1 MASVIVANTGKD
13 EIMSN
18 TLSSEDLLT
27 QLLSEIESG
36 EDDSEEETS
45 DEEDDDSS
53 SDSIPGAFFST
64 DTDFNNISGTGGNDT
79 LNGENTNDT
88 LSGLAGDDRINGG
101 GGADLLVGGL
111 GDDIY
116 TLPLTSGGTRI
127 QDEGGGNDELNF
139 IGEIKLETSLT
150 VGKVGMA
157 RNNTSLVVDINKD
170 GKYEADR
177 DLTVENFFANESKNQ
192 PGSGAMDFIAQYDI
206 FELMALVN
214 PIPITPTLS
223 PSPSPLPTSTPT
235 PSPIPSSTPLPT
247 STPTPSSIPS
257 STPLPTLTPSPSPI
271 PSSTPLPTSTSTP
284 SPSPIPSSTPLPTST
299 STPSPIPSLTP
310 LPTPTPTPS
319 LTPLPTSTSTSTE
332 TIRINFFTG
341 SQTPPN
347 TDPSGVPEFQVKQ
360 LESETFFSLSDRDD
374 NLFLA
379 SYPEAANKSIQALNG
394 SDRVR
399 GTDLNDNINGNK
411 GNDTIEGG
419 SGDDS
424 LRGGKDYDRLF
435 GNTGND
441 IVNGGNEDDS
451 LYGGVGDDILR
462 GGKGKDLLFGEEGND
477 LLVGDFDQDS
487 LVGGAGSD
495 LFVLQSRKKD
505 SSSDT
510 STNPAE
516 VDIVADFQ
524 LTDGDKIGL
533 VGLANNAL
541 SFESIQI
548 QVNDGTS
555 ESATAIKIK
564 ASGEYL
570 GIVKGV
576 AANDMAAQPSNYFLD
591 VSNNQKLTLG

>member
-1 MASVIVANTGKD
+1 MASVIVSNTGKS
-13 EIMSN
+13 EIMAN
-18 TLSSEDLLT
+18 TLNSEDLLN
-27 QLLSEIESG
+27 QLLSQLESG
-36 EDDSEEETS
+36 ADLDEETS
-45 DEEDDDSS
+45 DDEDDSS
-53 SDSIPGAFFST
+53 SDNIPGIVIST
-64 DTDFNNISGTGGNDT
+64 NTGLNNITGTAGNDT
-79 LNGENTNDT
+79 LNGASTNDT

-101 GGADLLVGGL
+101 GGVDLLAGGL

-139 IGEIKLETSLT
+139 IGENKLETSLI

-170 GKYEADR
+170 GKYEAER

-192 PGSGAMDFIAQYDI
+192 PGSGAIDFVAQYDI

-214 PIPITPTLS
+214 PIATTPTPT
-223 PSPSPLPTSTPT
+223 PSPISTSTPT
-235 PSPIPSSTPLPT
+235 PSP
-247 STPTPSSIPS
+247 
-257 STPLPTLTPSPSPI
+257 SPSPI
-271 PSSTPLPTSTSTP
+271 STST
-284 SPSPIPSSTPLPTST
+284 
-299 STPSPIPSLTP
+299 
-310 LPTPTPTPS
+310 PTPTPTPS
-319 LTPLPTSTSTSTE
+319 PISTSTPTPTPSPISTPTPTPSPSPTPLATPTPIPTPTPTPLATTTPSPSPISVSTPTPTSTD
-332 TIRINFFTG
+332 IVQINFLIG
-341 SQTPPN
+341 SQTP
-347 TDPSGVPEFQVKQ
+347 TTAAPSEVPEFQVKQ
-360 LESETFFSLSDRDD
+360 LEGETFFSLSDKDD
-374 NLFLA
+374 NLDLA
-379 SYPEAANKSIQALNG
+379 SYPDAANKSIQALNG
-394 SDRVR
+394 SDRIR

-419 SGDDS
+419 IGDDS
-424 LRGGKDYDRLF
+424 LRGGKDYDQLF
-435 GNTGND
+435 GGNGND

-451 LYGGVGDDILR
+451 LYGGLGDDVLR
-462 GGKGKDLLFGEEGND
+462 GGKGQDLLFGEEGND
-477 LLVGDFDQDS
+477 LLVGDFDRDS

-516 VDIVADFQ
+516 VDIIADFQ

-533 VGLANNAL
+533 VGLAINAL

-548 QVNDGTS
+548 QVNGGIP

-576 AANDMAAQPSNYFLD
+576 TANNMAAQPFNYFLD

>member
-1 MASVIVANTGKD
+1 MASVIVANTGKE

-18 TLSSEDLLT
+18 TLSSEDIFN

-36 EDDSEEETS
+36 EDDFEEETS
-45 DEEDDDSS
+45 DEEEDDSS

-79 LNGENTNDT
+79 LNGESTNDT

-214 PIPITPTLS
+214 PIATTLTPT
-223 PSPSPLPTSTPT
+223 PSPISTPTPSPVSTLTPTPTPTTSPVSTPT
-235 PSPIPSSTPLPT
+235 PSPI
-247 STPTPSSIPS
+247 
-257 STPLPTLTPSPSPI
+257 
-271 PSSTPLPTSTSTP
+271 STST
-284 SPSPIPSSTPLPTST
+284 
-299 STPSPIPSLTP
+299 
-310 LPTPTPTPS
+310 PTPTPTPS
-319 LTPLPTSTSTSTE
+319 PISTPTPSPISTLTPTPTPTTSPVSTPTPSPILTSTPTPTPSPSPILVSTPTPTSTE
-332 TIRINFFTG
+332 TVRINFFTG

-347 TDPSGVPEFQVKQ
+347 TDPSGIPEFQVKQ
-360 LESETFFSLSDRDD
+360 LESETLFSLSDKDD
-374 NLFLA
+374 NLALA

-394 SDRVR
+394 SDNVR

-424 LRGGKDYDRLF
+424 LRGGKDYDQLF
-435 GNTGND
+435 GSTGND

-487 LVGGAGSD
+487 LAGGAGSD

-516 VDIVADFQ
+516 VDLVADFQ

>member
-1 MASVIVANTGKD
+1 MASVIVANTGKG

-18 TLSSEDLLT
+18 TLSSEDIFN

-36 EDDSEEETS
+36 EDDFEEETS

-79 LNGENTNDT
+79 LNGESTNDT

-214 PIPITPTLS
+214 PIATTLTPT
-223 PSPSPLPTSTPT
+223 PSPISTPT
-235 PSPIPSSTPLPT
+235 PSPVST
-247 STPTPSSIPS
+247 STPTPV
-257 STPLPTLTPSPSPI
+257 STSTSNPTPTPV
-271 PSSTPLPTSTSTP
+271 STSTP
-284 SPSPIPSSTPLPTST
+284 NPTPTPVST
-299 STPSPIPSLTP
+299 STANPTPTP
-310 LPTPTPTPS
+310 LATSTPNPTPTPS
-319 LTPLPTSTSTSTE
+319 PTPLATSTPNPTPTPSPTLLVTSTSTSTE

-347 TDPSGVPEFQVKQ
+347 TDPSGIPEFQVKQ
-360 LESETFFSLSDRDD
+360 LESETLFSLSDKDD
-374 NLFLA
+374 NIFLA

-394 SDRVR
+394 SDNVR

-419 SGDDS
+419 SGDDT

-451 LYGGVGDDILR
+451 LYGGVDDDILR

-548 QVNDGTS
+548 QVNEGTS

>member
-1 MASVIVANTGKD
+1 MASLIVSNTGKS
-13 EIMSN
+13 EIMAN
-18 TLSSEDLLT
+18 TLNSEDLFN
-27 QLLSEIESG
+27 QLLSQIENG
-36 EDDSEEETS
+36 ADNFEEETS
-45 DEEDDDSS
+45 DDTEEDDSS
-53 SDSIPGAFFST
+53 NDSIPGAFIST
-64 DTDFNNISGTGGNDT
+64 NTGLNNITGTAGNDT
-79 LNGENTNDT
+79 LNGGSTNDT

-101 GGADLLVGGL
+101 GGADFLAGGL

-139 IGEIKLETSLT
+139 ISENKLETSLI
-150 VGKVGMA
+150 VGKIGMA

-192 PGSGAMDFIAQYDI
+192 PGAGAMDFVAQYDI

-214 PIPITPTLS
+214 PIATTPNPT
-223 PSPSPLPTSTPT
+223 PSPLPTAT
-235 PSPIPSSTPLPT
+235 PSPLPTATPSPVSTATPSPVSTATPSPLLT
-247 STPTPSSIPS
+247 STPSPVS
-257 STPLPTLTPSPSPI
+257 TLTPSPV
-271 PSSTPLPTSTSTP
+271 STSTP
-284 SPSPIPSSTPLPTST
+284 SPVSTTTPSPVSTPTPTPVST
-299 STPSPIPSLTP
+299 STPTP
-310 LPTPTPTPS
+310 VSTPTPTPTP
-319 LTPLPTSTSTSTE
+319 LVTPIPTSTDTV
-332 TIRINFFTG
+332 RINFFTG
-341 SQTPPN
+341 SQTPTN
-347 TDPSGVPEFQVKQ
+347 ADPSGVPEFQVKQ
-360 LESETFFSLSDRDD
+360 LENETFFSLSDKDD
-374 NLFLA
+374 NLFLV
-379 SYPEAANKSIQALNG
+379 SYPDAANKSIQALNG

-424 LRGGKDYDRLF
+424 VRGGKDYDQLF
-435 GNTGND
+435 GGTGND

-487 LVGGAGSD
+487 LAGGAGSD

-516 VDIVADFQ
+516 VDIIADFQ

-533 VGLANNAL
+533 VGLASNAL

-548 QVNDGTS
+548 QVNDGIS

-576 AANDMAAQPSNYFLD
+576 TATDMAAQPSNYFLD
-591 VSNNQKLTLG
+591 VSDNQKLMMG

>member
-1 MASVIVANTGKD
+1 MASVIVANTGKG

-18 TLSSEDLLT
+18 TLSSEDIFN

-36 EDDSEEETS
+36 EDNSEEETS

-79 LNGENTNDT
+79 LNGESTNDT

-214 PIPITPTLS
+214 PIATNLTPT
-223 PSPSPLPTSTPT
+223 PSPISTPT
-235 PSPIPSSTPLPT
+235 PSPVST
-247 STPTPSSIPS
+247 STPTPV
-257 STPLPTLTPSPSPI
+257 
-271 PSSTPLPTSTSTP
+271 STSTP
-284 SPSPIPSSTPLPTST
+284 N
-299 STPSPIPSLTP
+299 
-310 LPTPTPTPS
+310 PTPTPTPLVTS
-319 LTPLPTSTSTSTE
+319 TPNPTPTPSPTPLVTSTSTSTE

-347 TDPSGVPEFQVKQ
+347 TDPSGIPEFQVKQ
-360 LESETFFSLSDRDD
+360 LENETLFSLSDKDD
-374 NLFLA
+374 NIFLA

-394 SDRVR
+394 SDNVR

-451 LYGGVGDDILR
+451 LYGGVDDDILR

-487 LVGGAGSD
+487 LVGGTGSD

-591 VSNNQKLTLG
+591 VSNNQKLTLGQWQRNRVFTESIGCSEVFS